1 MRAKAW
7 IYLTSVVLFFQIS
20 EKLVIFSVWGEVLE
34 LGDKLVHQ
42 ALDGDGND
50 GALDDE
56 LGSRHDDDLQ
66 EGEGED
72 VAQQPVFPFVQHG
85 GETGADTQKRGE
97 KEKSVDK
104 LGMEIVLIQQTG
116 QNNRTI

>member
-1 MRAKAW
+1 MWR
-7 IYLTSVVLFFQIS
+7 
-20 EKLVIFSVWGEVLE
+20 EVLE

-56 LGSRHDDDLQ
+56 LGGRHDDYLE

-72 VAQQPVFPFVQHG
+72 IGQQPVFPFVQHG
-85 GETGADTQKRGE
+85 GETGADTYKRRG

-104 LGMEIVLIQQTG
+104 LGMESVLIQQAG
-116 QNNRTI
+116 QNNRAI

>member
-20 EKLVIFSVWGEVLE
+20 EELIIFSVWREVLE

-50 GALDDE
+50 VALDE
-56 LGSRHDDDLQ
+56 KLGCRHGDYLE

-72 VAQQPVFPFVQHG
+72 IGQQPVFPFVQHG
-85 GETGADTQKRGE
+85 GETGTDTQKGGE

-104 LGMEIVLIQQTG
+104 LGMEIVFVQQTG
-116 QNNRTI
+116 QNQRTI

>member
-1 MRAKAW
+1 MF
-7 IYLTSVVLFFQIS
+7 LQFS
-20 EKLVIFSVWGEVLE
+20 EQLIVFSVWRKVLE

-50 GALDDE
+50 VALDE
-56 LGSRHDDDLQ
+56 KLGCRHGDYLE

-72 VAQQPVFPFVQHG
+72 IGQQPVFPFVQHG
-85 GETGADTQKRGE
+85 GETGANTHKGGGE
-97 KEKSVDK
+97 EKSVDK
-104 LGMEIVLIQQTG
+104 LGMESVLIQQAR

>member
-1 MRAKAW
+1 MRGK
-7 IYLTSVVLFFQIS
+7 
-20 EKLVIFSVWGEVLE
+20 VLE

-50 GALDDE
+50 VALDDE
-56 LGSRHDDDLQ
+56 LGGRHDDYLE

-72 VAQQPVFPFVQHG
+72 IGQQLVFPFVQHG
-85 GETGADTQKRGE
+85 GKTGTDTQKGGG

-104 LGMEIVLIQQTG
+104 LGM
-116 QNNRTI
+116 

>member
-1 MRAKAW
+1 M
-7 IYLTSVVLFFQIS
+7 
-20 EKLVIFSVWGEVLE
+20 WGEVLE

-50 GALDDE
+50 VALDE
-56 LGSRHDDDLQ
+56 KLGCRHGDYLE

-72 VAQQPVFPFVQHG
+72 IGQQPVFPFVQHG
-85 GETGADTQKRGE
+85 GETGANTQKGGG

-104 LGMEIVLIQQTG
+104 LGMESVLIQQAR

>member
-1 MRAKAW
+1 MF
-7 IYLTSVVLFFQIS
+7 LQLS
-20 EKLVIFSVWGEVLE
+20 EQLIVFSVWWKVLE
-34 LGDKLVHQ
+34 LGDKFVHQ

-50 GALDDE
+50 VALDE
-56 LGSRHDDDLQ
+56 KLGCRHSDYLE

-72 VAQQPVFPFVQHG
+72 VGQQPVFPFVQHG

-97 KEKSVDK
+97 KGEGVNK

-116 QNNRTI
+116 QNNRTV

>member
-1 MRAKAW
+1 MRGK
-7 IYLTSVVLFFQIS
+7 
-20 EKLVIFSVWGEVLE
+20 VLE

-56 LGSRHDDDLQ
+56 LGGRHDDDLE

-72 VAQQPVFPFVQHG
+72 VGQQPVFPFVQHG

-97 KEKSVDK
+97 KGEGVDK
-104 LGMEIVLIQQTG
+104 LGIEIVFVQQTG
-116 QNNRTI
+116 QNNRTV